1 MDIQSLYQLFLDSS
15 GVCTDTRKIKEGC
28 IFFALKGPS
37 FNGNNFAKDALQS
50 GAKFTIVDEKEVVVN
65 DRYVLVD
72 DVLKT
77 LQQLSTFHRNQFN
90 IPFIAIAGSNGKTT
104 TKELTAAVLSRKYRT
119 FSTQGNLN
127 NHIGVPLT
135 LLSVT
140 KETEIAV
147 IELGA
152 NHLGETA
159 LLSSIA
165 RPDYGIITNNGK
177 DHLEGYGSIEGVRK
191 GNGELFDFMM
201 KNERTVFVSAA
212 QQDLMTDSS
221 GIKRI
226 IFGNHEKAIVTGT
239 VTQQFPTVTV
249 ELTFEN
255 KERVIIPTHLTGKYN
270 LENILA
276 AAAFGF
282 YFKVPVHQI
291 AEAVSNYKP
300 ANNRSQIVHKNSNVF
315 FLDAY
320 NANPTS
326 MSLAIENF
334 AEWNVK
340 NKVVILGEMLE
351 LGSHSIN
358 EHRAI
363 LSLVGNKQFDKVI
376 LVGEEFRKAITE
388 SPNSFLF
395 FSSVDELKRWFT
407 ENRFSD
413 THFLLKGS
421 RLNKLEKLLED

>member
-1 MDIQSLYQLFLDSS
+1 MDIQSLYQLFLDSN
-15 GVCTDTRKIKEGC
+15 GICTDTRKIKEGC
-28 IFFALKGPS
+28 MFFALKGPS
-37 FNGNNFAKDALQS
+37 FNGNDFAKGALQS
-50 GAKFTIVDEKEVVVN
+50 GAKFTVVDEKEVAVN

-104 TKELTAAVLSRKYRT
+104 TKELTAAVLCRKYRT

-165 RPDYGIITNNGK
+165 RSDYGIITNNGK

-201 KNERTVFVSAA
+201 KNKRTVFVSAA

-221 GIKRI
+221 GIKRV

-255 KERVIIPTHLTGKYN
+255 KERVTIPTHLTGKYN

-282 YFKVPVHQI
+282 YFKVPIHQI
-291 AEAVSNYKP
+291 AEAISNYKP

-376 LVGEEFRKAITE
+376 LVGEEFRKAITK